1 MTKMTTV
8 KSAPAEETVADHQEE
23 LDKASE
29 EGSTEF
35 QEPNPTTV
43 EPTQTENTA
52 KPVFEEIEGMDQ
64 NSAISVLIQTAELAQ
79 KAGILTMR
87 DSVVLAKAISLFVP
101 GKL

>member
-8 KSAPAEETVADHQEE
+8 KSAPAEETVAT
-23 LDKASE
+23 A
-29 EGSTEF
+29 
-35 QEPNPTTV
+35 TV

>member
-8 KSAPAEETVADHQEE
+8 KSAPAEETVDA
-23 LDKASE
+23 A
-29 EGSTEF
+29 
-35 QEPNPTTV
+35 TV